1 MHLRAFAREFEAPAS
16 RSSASDLYRHDGEDA
31 LRIVGLLGAGG
42 SSQVWHALDSSGRSI
57 ALKTLLPDL
66 ARRRGAVDWLLREH
80 ELLVELRH
88 PQVVATL
95 GVVEF
100 QGAPAL
106 AMEYLGGGDLVPLAR
121 DGPEAVGGCGARRA
135 RCARA
140 RALPRLRAPR
150 SKGAQRAVR
159 RAESRAARRFRASLA
174 LRIGAAARRHDGAPT
189 GRPARATC
197 TVDRGE
203 DVYAFAVL
211 LHELIFGRLPAQDAA
226 PNRPLTALDEA
237 VAPRLVALRDL
248 VVETLD
254 LGTTQVAG
262 SLPAFADV
270 LESVA
275 AGG

>member
-16 RSSASDLYRHDGEDA
+16 RSSASDLHRHDGEPA

-42 SSQVWHALDSSGRSI
+42 SSQVWHALDSFGRSI

-66 ARRRGAVDWLLREH
+66 VRRPGAVDWLQREH
-80 ELLVELRH
+80 ELLVELCH
-88 PQVVATL
+88 PNVVATL

-106 AMEYLGGGDLVPLAR
+106 AMEYLGGGDLVPLLGT
-121 DGPEAVGGCGARRA
+121 D
-135 RCARA
+135 
-140 RALPRLRAPR
+140 PRHW
-150 SKGAQRAVR
+150 V
-159 RAESRAARRFRASLA
+159 
-174 LRIGAAARRHDGAPT
+174 AAARGVLVALEHVHSRGYVHRDLKARNVLFDEQNRVRLVDFAQALPCGSVPPRGGTTAAYRAP
-189 GRPARATC
+189 GEAMRR
-197 TVDRGE
+197 VDRGE

-211 LHELIFGRLPAQDAA
+211 LHELIFGRLPAQDVAA
-226 PNRPLTALDEA
+226 ARPLTASDKA
-237 VAPRLVALRDL
+237 VAPRLAALGDL
-248 VVETLD
+248 VAETLAP
-254 LGTTQVAG
+254 GTAEIAG